1 MTMTNQTL
9 PVDSQEAFQR
19 DGYGAYRDFFS
30 QEEVTELRQKLAEY
44 IELLVPVLPG
54 TEAFFENLD
63 DPTSL
68 KQLQRMSHH
77 HRFFHHL
84 ARDSRLRQLAELLLQ
99 DEVVVKEVSWFNKPA
114 RTGKATP
121 AHQDGYYFNLTP
133 NEALTLWIPLEPV
146 DAENGCVNYVPGS
159 HLRGVRPH
167 GSSQVLGFSQT
178 ITDYSDEDRAAE
190 VLVPANPGDLL
201 AHHSL
206 TIHGAGPNISQRG
219 RPAFGVVYFAQRA
232 KVDTIA
238 LEAYRRKLEAELT
251 AEKRVA

>member
-1 MTMTNQTL
+1 MMTDLVVNDGA
-9 PVDSQEAFQR
+9 VKSFQR
-19 DGYGAYRDFFS
+19 DGYVACRDFFS
-30 QEEVTELRQKLAEY
+30 QDEVAQLRQKLAEY
-44 IELLVPVLPG
+44 IEQLVPILPG
-54 TEAFFENLD
+54 TEAFFEDLD

-68 KQLQRMSHH
+68 KQLHRMSHH
-77 HRFFHHL
+77 HRYFYHL

-114 RTGKATP
+114 RNGKATP

-146 DAENGCVNYVPGS
+146 DEENGCVNYIPGS
-159 HLRGVRPH
+159 HLHGVRPH
-167 GSSQVLGFSQT
+167 GSSRVLGFSQT
-178 ITDYSDEDRAAE
+178 ITDYSDADRATE
-190 VLVPANPGDLL
+190 VLVPAKPGDLL

-206 TIHGAGPNISQRG
+206 TIHGAGPNISERG

-232 KVDTIA
+232 KVDTVA
-238 LEAYRRKLEAELT
+238 LEAYRRKLEAELA

>member
-1 MTMTNQTL
+1 MKMTEL
-9 PVDSQEAFQR
+9 PLNADSLTDFQR
-19 DGYGAYRDFFS
+19 DGYVAYRDFFS

-54 TEAFFENLD
+54 TEAFFEDLE

-77 HRFFHHL
+77 HRYFHHL
-84 ARDSRLRQLAELLLQ
+84 ARDSRLSQLAQQLLQ

-146 DAENGCVNYVPGS
+146 NEENGCVNYVPGS

-167 GSSQVLGFSQT
+167 GSSRVLGFSQT
-178 ITDYSDEDRAAE
+178 ITDYSGEDRAAE

-201 AHHSL
+201 IHHSL
-206 TIHGAGPNISQRG
+206 TIHGAGPNISQRN
-219 RPAFGVVYFAQRA
+219 RPAFGMVYFAQRA
-232 KVDTIA
+232 KVDTVA
-238 LEAYRRKLEAELT
+238 LEAYRRKLEAELKS
-251 AEKRVA
+251 EKRVA

>member
-1 MTMTNQTL
+1 MTTIEHAL
-9 PVDSQEAFQR
+9 PVDSLETFQR
-19 DGYGAYRDFFS
+19 DGFVAYRDFFS
-30 QEEVTELRQKLAEY
+30 QDEVTELRQKLAEY

-54 TEAFFENLD
+54 TEAFFEDLE

-68 KQLQRMSHH
+68 KQLPRMSLH
-77 HRFFHHL
+77 HRYFHQL
-84 ARDSRLRQLAELLLQ
+84 SRDSRLSQLAQHLLQ

-114 RTGKATP
+114 RTGQATP

-146 DAENGCVNYVPGS
+146 DEENGCVNYVPGS

-178 ITDYSDEDRAAE
+178 ITDYSEADRATE

-201 AHHSL
+201 VHHSL
-206 TIHGAGPNISQRG
+206 TIHGAGPNISERR
-219 RPAFGVVYFAQRA
+219 RPALGVVYFAQRA
-232 KVDTIA
+232 KVDTVA
-238 LEAYRRKLEAELT
+238 LEAYRRKLEAEL
-251 AEKRVA
+251 AEKKRLA

>member
-1 MTMTNQTL
+1 MKMTEL
-9 PVDSQEAFQR
+9 PLNADSLTDFQR
-19 DGYGAYRDFFS
+19 DGYVAYREFFS
-30 QEEVTELRQKLAEY
+30 QEEITELRQKLAEY

-54 TEAFFENLD
+54 TEAFFEDLE

-77 HRFFHHL
+77 HRYFHQL
-84 ARDSRLRQLAELLLQ
+84 ARDSRLNQLAQQLLQ
-99 DEVVVKEVSWFNKPA
+99 DDVVVKEVSWFNKPA
-114 RTGKATP
+114 RTGQATP

-146 DAENGCVNYVPGS
+146 DEENGCVSYVPGS

-167 GSSQVLGFSQT
+167 GSSRVLGFSQT
-178 ITDYSDEDRAAE
+178 ITDYSEEDRAAE

-206 TIHGAGPNISQRG
+206 TIHGAGANTSERG
-219 RPAFGVVYFAQRA
+219 RPAFGVVYYAQRA
-232 KVDTIA
+232 KVDTVA
-238 LEAYRRKLEAELT
+238 LEAYRRKLEAELK
-251 AEKRVA
+251 AEKRVT